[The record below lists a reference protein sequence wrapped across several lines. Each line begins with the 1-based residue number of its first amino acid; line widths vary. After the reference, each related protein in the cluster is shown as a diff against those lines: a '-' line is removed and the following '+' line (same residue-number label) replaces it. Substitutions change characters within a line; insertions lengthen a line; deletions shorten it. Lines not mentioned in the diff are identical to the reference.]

1 MALCRAGAEREAA
14 VALGRD
20 VAEQRA
26 GEHQPAIRDDR
37 AAGVG
42 DSVGVNGEHRLADQL
57 DRAGAGDRQLVELR
71 HDIILAEVEH
81 EPAVRRYRGGEDRR
95 RPPLALAEID
105 LVDPQRGA
113 FADRDIVELADIT
126 GRGPVAGRDPKTPE
140 ARRGADRLRFGDL
153 EHLAVRAEASDPATR
168 ISTAERRG
176 GTAGSSTV
184 SIWRCT

>member
-1 MALCRAGAEREAA
+1 MRISDWSS
-14 VALGRD
+14 D
-20 VAEQRA
+20 VCSS
-26 GEHQPAIRDDR
+26 D
-37 AAGVG
+37 
-42 DSVGVNGEHRLADQL
+42 LL

-126 GRGPVAGRDPKTPE
+126 GRGPVAVRDLKRLE
-140 ARRGADRLRFGDL
+140 ARRGADLLRFGEF
-153 EHLAVRAEASDPATR
+153 EHLAVEDEAIDPATR
-168 ISTAERRG
+168 IRSEEHTSELQSLMRISYA
-176 GTAGSSTV
+176 V
-184 SIWRCT
+184 LC